1 MEIKANS
8 KKNEGQKKGKSEG
21 GKWQT
26 RGKKRRLNMNK

>member
-1 MEIKANS
+1 VYGYCPFTMEIKANS

-26 RGKKRRLNMNK
+26 